1 MPNLDKIHY
10 KFFPK
15 SQTASTGTKLIYFAW
30 AIEVSVAIVG
40 LSIAYLFYKTGGQT
54 GLKIEDV
61 ANDSGADGII
71 VALSFLVVAIMEL
84 TKFL

>member
-30 AIEVSVAIVG
+30 AIEITVAIVG
-40 LSIAYLFYKTGGQT
+40 LSIAYLFYFQKQSVHSPCR
-54 GLKIEDV
+54 LDNRAEHCM
-61 ANDSGADGII
+61 AS
-71 VALSFLVVAIMEL
+71 S
-84 TKFL
+84 